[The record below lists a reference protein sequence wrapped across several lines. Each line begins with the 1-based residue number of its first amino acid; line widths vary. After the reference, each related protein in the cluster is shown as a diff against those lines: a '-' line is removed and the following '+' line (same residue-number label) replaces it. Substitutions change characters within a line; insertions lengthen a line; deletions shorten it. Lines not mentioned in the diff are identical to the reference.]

1 MSQQERDFQSCPFC
15 DAHKDKDKGAG
26 LKLVSTSN
34 GCFAVICYC
43 GATGPIRDSEQKAI
57 ESWNNRRDFS
67 NRDGEQ
73 YSLGSSLTLGE
84 VGLRGDLESFDFSTV
99 LQIVSKGEKT
109 GVLYFRQGEEVR
121 ALHLRDGSI
130 IAAGGNEG
138 LRLGQIG
145 CGKGLISQ
153 EQLQEVLVE
162 AKKTGRRL
170 GEILLDFAYVK
181 EDDLKELIRHQIREI
196 VLELSS
202 WEEGHFEFRDY
213 PGEFD
218 ERGMEDINIMRIILE
233 AAAGRDERA
242 AA

>member
-1 MSQQERDFQSCPFC
+1 MSEQERNLQSCPFC
-15 DAHKDKDKGAG
+15 DADKDVG
-26 LKLVSTSN
+26 LKLISTSN
-34 GCFAVICYC
+34 GYFAVTCYC
-43 GATGPIRDSEQKAI
+43 GATGPIRESEEKAI
-57 ESWNNRRDFS
+57 ESWNRREFS
-67 NRDGEQ
+67 KRDADH
-73 YSLGSSLTLGE
+73 YTFSSSFTLGQ

-121 ALHLRDGSI
+121 GLHLRDGNI
-130 IAAGGNEG
+130 IAASGNEG

-145 CGKGLISQ
+145 CGKGFISQ

-170 GEILLDFAYVK
+170 GEVLLDFAYVN

-196 VLELSS
+196 VLEISC
-202 WEEGHFEFRDY
+202 WEKGDFEFRGY
-213 PGEFD
+213 PVEFD
-218 ERGMEDINIMRIILE
+218 EGGMEDINIMRIILE
-233 AAAGRDERA
+233 AAARRDERA

>member
-15 DAHKDKDKGAG
+15 DAEKDGDGGMG
-26 LKLVSTSN
+26 LRLVSTSN
-34 GCFAVICYC
+34 GYFAVTCNC
-43 GATGPIRDSEQKAI
+43 GAAGPIRDSEEKAI
-57 ESWNNRRDFS
+57 EAWNRRDFS
-67 NRDGEQ
+67 KGDAIQ
-73 YSLGSSLTLGE
+73 YSFSSSFTLGQ
-84 VGLRGDLESFDFSTV
+84 VGLRGDLQSFDFSMV

-121 ALHLRDGSI
+121 ALHLRDGNI
-130 IAAGGNEG
+130 IAAGGREG

-153 EQLQEVLVE
+153 KQLQEVLVE
-162 AKKTGRRL
+162 AKKTGRRM
-170 GEILLDFAYVK
+170 GEVLLDLAHVN

-202 WEEGHFEFRDY
+202 WEEGYFEFRDY
-213 PGEFD
+213 PVEFD
-218 ERGMEDINIMRIILE
+218 KRGIEDINLMRIILE
-233 AAAGRDERA
+233 EAAKKDERA